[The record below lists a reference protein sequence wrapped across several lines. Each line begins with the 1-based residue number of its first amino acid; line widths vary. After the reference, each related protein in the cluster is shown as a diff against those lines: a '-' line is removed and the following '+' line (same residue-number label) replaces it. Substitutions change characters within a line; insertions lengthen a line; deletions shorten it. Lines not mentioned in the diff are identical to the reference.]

1 MAVYI
6 IADLHLSESTTEL
19 NLAFES
25 FVKRITPADEL
36 IIAGDLFDFFVGIDV
51 SDRAQLLV
59 RRTVRAAREAG
70 LKICFQQGNRDF
82 FVRRKEAAY
91 FGFELL
97 PEFHVLQP
105 AWGSVLISHGDAL
118 CSNDLKYQK
127 FKQHCHNP
135 YLQRLFMLLPL
146 PLRRRIGRSI
156 RQKSQNAGAMRLKD
170 EKVYGV
176 VPETIEQLL
185 QEYHCS
191 HLVHGHLHHFQKRFR
206 ECPAEKTRF
215 SLGAWGSNYSY
226 VRIDDHGAALVQK
239 PLQELIGPSLL
250 QR

>member
-25 FVKRITPADEL
+25 FVKRMLPAHEL

-59 RRTVRAAREAG
+59 RRTVSAAREAG
-70 LKICFQQGNRDF
+70 LKISFQQGNRDF
-82 FVRRKEAAY
+82 FIRKKEAAW

-105 AWGSVLISHGDAL
+105 QWGRVLLTHGDAL

-127 FKQHCHNP
+127 FKQRCRNP
-135 YLQRLFMLLPL
+135 QLQRLFMLLPL

-156 RQKSQNAGAMRLKD
+156 RQKSQNAGTMRLRD

-176 VPETIEQLL
+176 VPETIAELL
-185 QEYHCS
+185 QQYDCS

-206 ECPAEKTRF
+206 ECPGEKSRL

-226 VRIDDHGAALVQK
+226 VRIDEHGAALVQK
-239 PLQELIGPSLL
+239 PLRELIGQTL
-250 QR
+250 